1 MTVNVSMESTPF
13 LAIAFMVSLEIVVV
27 LVSVNCFIVIILI
40 CENNTIYL
48 NNNSE
53 FDVSDID
60 DCKDNPCNNGGT
72 CQDGIASY
80 ECLCPPGFNGTDCEI
95 SIV

>member
-1 MTVNVSMESTPF
+1 MESTPL

-27 LVSVNCFIVIILI
+27 QVRVICFIMINLILKDMK
-40 CENNTIYL
+40 IYL
-48 NNNSE
+48 NSTHE

-95 SIV
+95 SIVQKYLI

>member
-1 MTVNVSMESTPF
+1 MK
-13 LAIAFMVSLEIVVV
+13 
-27 LVSVNCFIVIILI
+27 
-40 CENNTIYL
+40 IYFKK
-48 NNNSE
+48 NHE

-80 ECLCPPGFNGTDCEI
+80 TCLCPLGFNGTDCEI
-95 SIV
+95 SIALDTLELTSINHLKSNFNQV

>member
-1 MTVNVSMESTPF
+1 MK
-13 LAIAFMVSLEIVVV
+13 
-27 LVSVNCFIVIILI
+27 
-40 CENNTIYL
+40 IYL
-48 NNNSE
+48 KHNPA
-53 FDVSDID
+53 FDVPDID

-80 ECLCPPGFNGTDCEI
+80 ECFCPPGFNGTDCEI

>member
-1 MTVNVSMESTPF
+1 M
-13 LAIAFMVSLEIVVV
+13 
-27 LVSVNCFIVIILI
+27 IILTW
-40 CENNTIYL
+40 ENMKIYL
-48 NNNSE
+48 NNNHE

-80 ECLCPPGFNGTDCEI
+80 RCVCPPGFTGHDCEKSRI
-95 SIV
+95 NPLNRTF